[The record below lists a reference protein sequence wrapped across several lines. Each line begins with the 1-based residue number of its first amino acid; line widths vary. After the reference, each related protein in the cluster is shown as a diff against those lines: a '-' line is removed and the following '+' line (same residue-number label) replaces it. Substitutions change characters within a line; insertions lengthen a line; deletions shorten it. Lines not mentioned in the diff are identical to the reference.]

1 MRFFSL
7 FLPTGIGAVVAI
19 GLWVIFFY
27 RDKISA
33 VPIHQLFTVVLVIG
47 FMCRV
52 VFFIF
57 TPTFYAPD
65 EQSHFK
71 YVKYLAENGSFPVQ
85 TSRTDD
91 PTNDWEYYQPP
102 LYYLSAVPF
111 YLLSYN
117 LSSQEAIAVRVIRS
131 FSVLLWGI
139 TILFTFKVIERM
151 SVDDYFI
158 KLFMLCMLSL
168 LPTYVFLSSTINN
181 DNLLITI
188 GSILLYLGVQQK
200 PSLRNSIFIGF
211 LLGLALLTKLTA
223 IVYIA
228 LIMIMWL
235 IRFITKRYTWSVLH
249 HFVLTMLLALI
260 IWTPWAWRN
269 WNVYGSITAEKIAN
283 VEHCRDST
291 FQAGRDAMYDIQG
304 SFWAVSGIKN
314 NVHFFSPIIGM
325 LVICFAIAGWF
336 YGLIAKKEKLVVFV
350 GKNSNTLFV
359 WALAIIVNLSLAIRF
374 GMLYNQWQGRFLFPL
389 LAPIS
394 LLLAIGLRVFPV
406 FDLKSFRIHLVGFF
420 VTCIVLFT
428 LYSLAMFTRLVI
440 P

>member
-1 MRFFSL
+1 MKFFGL
-7 FLPTGIGAVVAI
+7 FLPTGIGTLAAI
-19 GLWVIFFY
+19 GLWFIFFY
-27 RDKISA
+27 RDRIST
-33 VPIHQLFTVVLVIG
+33 VPIRQLFTVIIAIG

-52 VFFIF
+52 VFSIF

-85 TSRTDD
+85 ISRTDD

-102 LYYLSAVPF
+102 LYYLSAIPF
-111 YLLSYN
+111 YLLSQN

-139 TILFTFKVIERM
+139 TVLFTFKFIERM

-158 KLFMLCMLSL
+158 KLFVMSMVSL
-168 LPTYVFLSSTINN
+168 LPTYAFLSSTINN
-181 DNLLITI
+181 DNLLTAI
-188 GSILLYLGVQQK
+188 GSIILYLGVLQK
-200 PSLRNSIFIGF
+200 LSLRNSIFIGL

-223 IVYIA
+223 VVYIA
-228 LIMIMWL
+228 FIMLMWL
-235 IRFITKRYTWSVLH
+235 IRLITKMYNWSAIH
-249 HFVLTMLLALI
+249 HFVLTMMLALI

-269 WNVYGSITAEKIAN
+269 WSVYGSATAEEIAN
-283 VEHCRDST
+283 VVHYWESI
-291 FQAGRDAMYDIQG
+291 FQACLDAMYYMQR

-314 NVHFFSPIIGM
+314 NVRFFYPIFGM
-325 LVICFAIAGWF
+325 LIFCFALVGWF
-336 YGLIAKKEKLVVFV
+336 YGLVAKKEKLTVFV
-350 GKNSNTLFV
+350 GKNPNTLIV
-359 WALAIIVNLSLAIRF
+359 LALTILVNLSLVFRF
-374 GMLYNQWQGRFLFPL
+374 GMLYAQWQGRFLFPL

-406 FDLKSFRIHLVGFF
+406 FDLKSSRVHLVGFF
-420 VTCIVLFT
+420 VTYVVSFT
-428 LYSLAMFTRLVI
+428 FYSLAMFTRLTT

>member
-7 FLPTGIGAVVAI
+7 FLPTGIGTIGAI
-19 GLWVIFFY
+19 GLGFFFFY
-27 RDKISA
+27 RDRMATI
-33 VPIHQLFTVVLVIG
+33 PIRQLFIAILLIG
-47 FMCRV
+47 FICRV
-52 VFFIF
+52 VFSIF

-85 TSRTDD
+85 TCRTDE

-111 YLLSYN
+111 YFLSHC
-117 LSSQEAIAVRVIRS
+117 LSLQEAIAVRVIRS

-139 TILFTFKVIERM
+139 TILFTCKVIERM

-158 KLFMLCMLSL
+158 TLFMMCMLSL
-168 LPTYVFLSSTINN
+168 LPTYAFLSSTINN

-188 GSILLYLGVQQK
+188 GSIILYLSVQQK
-200 PSLRNSIFIGF
+200 QSLRNSIFIGL

-223 IVYIA
+223 VVYIA
-228 LIMIMWL
+228 LIVIMWL
-235 IRFITKRYTWSVLH
+235 IRFITKRYTWSAIH
-249 HFVLTMLLALI
+249 HFVLTMMLALI

-269 WNVYGSITAEKIAN
+269 WSVYGSITAEKIAN
-283 VEHCRDST
+283 VEHYRDST
-291 FQAGRDAMYDIQG
+291 FQIGLDAMYDIQG

-314 NVHFFSPIIGM
+314 NVHFFYPIIGM
-325 LVICFAIAGWF
+325 FVTSFAIAGWL

-350 GKNSNTLFV
+350 GKNPNTLFV
-359 WALAIIVNLSLAIRF
+359 WALAVIINLSLAIRF

-389 LAPIS
+389 LTPIS
-394 LLLAIGLRVFPV
+394 LLLAIGFRIFPV
-406 FDLKSFRIHLVGFF
+406 SDLKSSRIYLVGFF
-420 VTCIVLFT
+420 VVCIVSFT
-428 LYSLAMFTRLVI
+428 LYSLAMFTRLTI